1 MICNCILRLCI
12 DQNEPYYSNNGSD
25 NNVAF
30 ESLINRLDLFT
41 YQKDI
46 MNYIK
51 QVVALSYHDED
62 ERIVNYARID
72 INYNITR
79 NLKTVSS
86 KGQFIHSGNNMY
98 DSFISLII
106 PEKSFSLRCK
116 S

>member
-1 MICNCILRLCI
+1 
-12 DQNEPYYSNNGSD
+12 
-25 NNVAF
+25 
-30 ESLINRLDLFT
+30 
-41 YQKDI
+41 
-46 MNYIK
+46 MNDIK

-62 ERIVNYARID
+62 ERVVDYARID

-106 PEKSFSLRCK
+106 PEKYWDETIHPQ
-116 S
+116 